1 MVIDCKY
8 IIKLLHSAYANLKN
22 NRQKINSMNVFP
34 VPDGDTG
41 DNMLMTFESGL
52 NTVKNKEYK
61 NLSGIITDFSS
72 AALMGARGNS
82 GVILSL
88 IIKGF
93 ALAAEDDF
101 DGEVY
106 SSCLKEAVKL
116 CYSSVSDPKEG
127 TMLTVLR
134 LASEKA
140 DTVCRTTKDFKR
152 VFHESFISATAALQ
166 KTKELLPVLRQANT
180 VDAGGKGLLC
190 ILEGIRIVLEEN
202 KEYTVSAEEE
212 SGIPIPKAEA
222 AIENTYCCECIVD
235 GGEIDRLKNKLYPLG
250 DSFIIL
256 NENEKIKFHI
266 HSEFPDKVLS
276 ASLSEGELQFVKI
289 ENMRLQHSLM
299 TFSESKKYAFIA
311 ASSGEGVSE
320 ALSETGIDEI
330 IESKE
335 KIPAKDVIMK
345 INSVSAE
352 NIFLFPNDKNNF
364 LAFKQAKDMTNKNVR
379 LIETSDF
386 TYAISAMMNF
396 DEALSF
402 SENEKNMKNALK
414 NVKSGKVC
422 KADKDLKKIRKGDS
436 LGIIGEKIEI
446 REKDEMICVE
456 KVIEKLCDK
465 GYNGVSVFLGD
476 HVDKEKA
483 VTADKFLNEKFSSY
497 DISVIDGKQ
506 NIYDYVV
513 MVN

>member
-1 MVIDCKY
+1 MTDCGY
-8 IIKLLHSAYANLKN
+8 IMKILNSAYANLKN
-22 NRQKINSMNVFP
+22 NRRKINSMNVFP

-52 NTVKNKEYK
+52 NSVKNKEYK
-61 NLSGIITDFSS
+61 SLSGIITDFSS

-93 ALAAEDDF
+93 SLAVKDDF
-101 DGEVY
+101 NGEVY
-106 SSCLKEAVKL
+106 SKCLKEAVKI
-116 CYSSVSDPKEG
+116 CYNSVSEPKEG
-127 TMLTVLR
+127 TILTVLR

-140 DTVCRTTKDFKR
+140 DKMCRTTKDFRR
-152 VFHESFISATAALQ
+152 VFNESFISANAALQ

-180 VDAGGKGLLC
+180 VDAGGKGLVC

-202 KEYTVSAEEE
+202 EEYTPNEEE
-212 SGIPIPKAEA
+212 YSSITPIKTESK
-222 AIENTYCCECIVD
+222 IENKYCCECIVS
-235 GGEIDRLKNKLYPLG
+235 GGDINRLKNNLNSLG

-276 ASLSEGELQFVKI
+276 ASLKEGELHFVKV
-289 ENMRLQHSLM
+289 ENMMLQHSLM

-320 ALSETGIDEI
+320 ALSEMGIDGI
-330 IESKE
+330 LESKE

-352 NIFLFPNDKNNF
+352 NIFLFPNDKNNY
-364 LAFKQAKDMTNKNVR
+364 LAFKQAKDMTNKNVC

-396 DEALSF
+396 DESLSF

-436 LGIIGEKIEI
+436 LGIINGKIEI

-476 HVDKEKA
+476 SVGREKA
-483 VTADKFLNEKFSSY
+483 NDADKFLNERFSSY

-513 MVN
+513 MIN